1 MTKEQINKLETEIET
16 IVTNNAK
23 QIIES
28 GLTSIA
34 KYFID
39 NRLVDFNLIDVNN
52 SNIKDYLI
60 AHYNYLPFDEYIKYY
75 YQTVCAF
82 IDTQSNEVID
92 LHLCDTNK
100 IIEVFEQRHDCKCA
114 LLPANYLNN
123 NEDWVKE
130 LKDAE
135 ITDYI
140 TGILR
145 VTTDCGT
152 NYIALYNEMMR

>member
-1 MTKEQINKLETEIET
+1 MTKEQINKLDTEIET

-34 KYFID
+34 RYFID

-52 SNIKDYLI
+52 SDIKDYLI
-60 AHYNYLPFDEYIKYY
+60 THYDYLPFDEYIKYY

-82 IDTQSNEVID
+82 IDTDNNEVVDIC
-92 LHLCDTNK
+92 LCETND
-100 IIEVFEQRHDCKCA
+100 IIEVFEQRHDCKCM
-114 LLPANYLNN
+114 LLAPDYLDN
-123 NEDWVKE
+123 NETWVKE
-130 LKDAE
+130 LKDAGLYG
-135 ITDYI
+135 YI

-145 VTTDCGT
+145 VTTDYGT

>member
-16 IVTNNAK
+16 ISAKNAK
-23 QIIES
+23 QIIEGGYS
-28 GLTSIA
+28 TIA
-34 KYFID
+34 
-39 NRLVDFNLIDVNN
+39 
-52 SNIKDYLI
+52 DYLRDKQLVGKD
-60 AHYNYLPFDEYIKYY
+60 AESLLVLYDYLPFDEYIKYY

-92 LHLCDTNK
+92 LCLCETND
-100 IIEVFEQRHDCKCA
+100 IIEVLEQRHDCKCE
-114 LLPANYLNN
+114 LLPADYLNN
-123 NEDWVKE
+123 NETWIAT
-130 LKDAE
+130 LRDAE
-135 ITDYI
+135 IHDYI

>member
-1 MTKEQINKLETEIET
+1 MTKEQIDKLETEIET
-16 IVTNNAK
+16 IITKNAK
-23 QIIES
+23 QIIEGGYS
-28 GLTSIA
+28 TIA
-34 KYFID
+34 
-39 NRLVDFNLIDVNN
+39 
-52 SNIKDYLI
+52 DYLRDKKLVSKD
-60 AHYNYLPFDEYIKYY
+60 AESLLVLYNYLPFDEYIKYY

-82 IDTQSNEVID
+82 IDNDNNEVID
-92 LHLCDTNK
+92 LCLCETND
-100 IIEVFEQRHDCKCA
+100 IIEVLEQRHDCRCA
-114 LLPANYLNN
+114 LLPADYLNS

-152 NYIALYNEMMR
+152 NYIALYNGMMR

>member
-23 QIIES
+23 QIIEGGYS
-28 GLTSIA
+28 TIA
-34 KYFID
+34 
-39 NRLVDFNLIDVNN
+39 
-52 SNIKDYLI
+52 DYLRDKKLVSKD
-60 AHYNYLPFDEYIKYY
+60 AESLLVLYDYLPFDEYIKYY

-82 IDTQSNEVID
+82 IDTDNNEVIN
-92 LHLCDTNK
+92 LCLCDTND
-100 IIEVFEQRHDCKCA
+100 IIEVLEQRHDCKCA

-135 ITDYI
+135 INDCI

>member
-16 IVTNNAK
+16 IVTNDAK
-23 QIIES
+23 KIIES

-34 KYFID
+34 RYFID
-39 NRLVDFNLIDVNN
+39 NRLIDVND
-52 SNIKDYLI
+52 SDIKDYLVT
-60 AHYNYLPFDEYIKYY
+60 HYDYLPFDEYIKYY
-75 YQTVCAF
+75 YQTVCAS

-92 LHLCDTNK
+92 LYLCETND
-100 IIEVFEQRHDCKCA
+100 IIEVLEQRHDCKCA
-114 LLPANYLNN
+114 LLPADYLNN
-123 NEDWVKE
+123 NETWVKE

-145 VTTDCGT
+145 VTTDYGT
-152 NYIALYNEMMR
+152 NYIALYDGMMR

>member
-23 QIIES
+23 QIIEGGYS
-28 GLTSIA
+28 TIA
-34 KYFID
+34 
-39 NRLVDFNLIDVNN
+39 
-52 SNIKDYLI
+52 DYLRDKQLVSKD
-60 AHYNYLPFDEYIKYY
+60 AESLLVLYNYLPFSDYIRYY
-75 YQTVCAF
+75 YQTVCRCVDA
-82 IDTQSNEVID
+82 QGNNEVID
-92 LHLCDTNK
+92 LCETND
-100 IIEVFEQRHDCKCA
+100 IIEDFEQRHDCICE
-114 LLPANYLNN
+114 LLSADYLNN
-123 NEDWVKE
+123 NEAWVKE
-130 LKDAE
+130 LKNAE

>member
-1 MTKEQINKLETEIET
+1 MTKEQIDKLETEIET
-16 IVTNNAK
+16 IITKNAK
-23 QIIES
+23 QIIEGGYS
-28 GLTSIA
+28 TIA
-34 KYFID
+34 
-39 NRLVDFNLIDVNN
+39 
-52 SNIKDYLI
+52 DYLRDKKLVSKD
-60 AHYNYLPFDEYIKYY
+60 AESLLVLYNYLPFDEYIKYY

-92 LHLCDTNK
+92 LCLCETNDSM
-100 IIEVFEQRHDCKCA
+100 EVFEQRHDGKCA
-114 LLPANYLNN
+114 LLPADYLNS

-152 NYIALYNEMMR
+152 NYIALYNGMMR

>member
-1 MTKEQINKLETEIET
+1 MTKEQINKLEAEIEKKSAKNEKQNIGGGYST
-16 IVTNNAK
+16 IA
-23 QIIES
+23 
-28 GLTSIA
+28 
-34 KYFID
+34 
-39 NRLVDFNLIDVNN
+39 
-52 SNIKDYLI
+52 DYLRDKKLVSKD
-60 AHYNYLPFDEYIKYY
+60 AESLLVLYDYLPFDEYIKYY

-92 LHLCDTNK
+92 LHLCETND
-100 IIEVFEQRHDCKCA
+100 IIEVFEQRHDCRCA
-114 LLPANYLNN
+114 LLPADYLNS

-130 LKDAE
+130 LKDA
-135 ITDYI
+135 DLYGYI

>member
-1 MTKEQINKLETEIET
+1 MKQNLILETMTKEQINKLGTEIET
-16 IVTNNAK
+16 IFTNNAK
-23 QIIES
+23 NIIEGGYS
-28 GLTSIA
+28 TIA
-34 KYFID
+34 
-39 NRLVDFNLIDVNN
+39 
-52 SNIKDYLI
+52 DYLRDKQLVSKD
-60 AHYNYLPFDEYIKYY
+60 AESLLVLYNYLPFDEYIKYY

-92 LHLCDTNK
+92 LCLCETND
-100 IIEVFEQRHDCKCA
+100 IIEVLEQRHDCKCA
-114 LLPANYLNN
+114 LLPADYLNN
-123 NEDWVKE
+123 NEDWVKA

>member
-23 QIIES
+23 QIIEGGYS
-28 GLTSIA
+28 TIA
-34 KYFID
+34 
-39 NRLVDFNLIDVNN
+39 
-52 SNIKDYLI
+52 DYLRDKQLVSKD
-60 AHYNYLPFDEYIKYY
+60 AESLLVLYDYLPFDEYIKYY

-82 IDTQSNEVID
+82 IDTDNNEVIN
-92 LHLCDTNK
+92 LCLCDTND
-100 IIEVFEQRHDCKCA
+100 IIEVLEQRHDCKCA

-135 ITDYI
+135 INDCI